1 MVKKCHTYGIKNIFV
16 AGLVY
21 TTGIGLPILER
32 THEMNDHL
40 CNKLGK
46 CFLTAYIKRGIYL
59 GDGIWVKVFKNG
71 LSKICGRQPLQNLKW
86 YDNTKRDISV
96 SKSSAADLEMLQN
109 NGLKFLDNSL
119 IAYLKINS
127 LRYKI
132 FHLREI
138 LKDLSLDYWVII
150 ETKLNESFPNA
161 QVKLNGY
168 EARKIRDR
176 HKYGDGLIEFA
187 GQGFICKKL
196 KECEP
201 FLKAF

>member
-1 MVKKCHTYGIKNIFV
+1 
-16 AGLVY
+16 
-21 TTGIGLPILER
+21 
-32 THEMNDHL
+32 
-40 CNKLGK
+40 
-46 CFLTAYIKRGIYL
+46 
-59 GDGIWVKVFKNG
+59 
-71 LSKICGRQPLQNLKW
+71 
-86 YDNTKRDISV
+86 
-96 SKSSAADLEMLQN
+96 MLQN

-161 QVKLNGY
+161 QFKLNGY

-201 FLKAF
+201 FLKAY